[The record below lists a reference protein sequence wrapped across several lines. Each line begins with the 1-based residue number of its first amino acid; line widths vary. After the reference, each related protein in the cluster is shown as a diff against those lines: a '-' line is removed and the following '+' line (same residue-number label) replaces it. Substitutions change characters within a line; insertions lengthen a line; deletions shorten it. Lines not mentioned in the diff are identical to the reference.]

1 MADMPEDEYKF
12 WLAQEKKSLAD
23 AGYQENQA
31 SFDRLKN
38 RTFALMGVSI
48 TLCTGSFAG
57 AFSDKSYALVCSFM
71 ALGFMSASA
80 CCAAGLYTSKWQT
93 KNVEGETVDDLLS
106 DLSGFTK
113 IHGTERM
120 AEVVNSVNLD
130 NDKSLQIDRKW
141 LKRAWVILISTPAI
155 ASIIAAVAQIAR

>member
-1 MADMPEDEYKF
+1 MADTPEDEYKL

-93 KNVEGETVDDLLS
+93 KNVEGGTVDELLS
-106 DLSGFTK
+106 DLPGQTK
-113 IHGTERM
+113 THGIDRM
-120 AEVVNSVNLD
+120 AEVVNVVNLD
-130 NDKSLQIDRKW
+130 NDKSLQKDRKW
-141 LKRAWVILISTPAI
+141 LKRAWVILLSTPVIATLIAI
-155 ASIIAAVAQIAR
+155 VMQISW

>member
-1 MADMPEDEYKF
+1 MADMPEDDYKL

-38 RTFALMGVSI
+38 RTFAVMGISI

-57 AFSDKSYALVCSFM
+57 AFSDKSYALICALM
-71 ALGFMSASA
+71 AVGFMSASA

-93 KNVEGETVDDLLS
+93 KNVEGDTVDELLS
-106 DLSGFTK
+106 DLPGQTK
-113 IHGTERM
+113 THGIDRM
-120 AEVVNSVNLD
+120 AEVVNAVNLD

-141 LKRAWVILISTPAI
+141 LKRAWVILISTPVIATLIAI
-155 ASIIAAVAQIAR
+155 VTQISW